1 MLFCYCSD
9 VIDGFTYPTQAAT
22 ARWLA
27 YFVGFCRMVGLLTIA
42 ALVSFT
48 TAALATKPSRSLPIP
63 TPIVRVA
70 ITTSMGV
77 ITLDLEAEKA
87 PITVANFLRYVDQ
100 KRFDGTVFYRALPFF
115 GGGLIQGGTQN
126 DPKRILKPIA
136 HEPTSLTGL
145 HHDAGAIS
153 MARFA
158 PGTATG
164 DFSIL
169 VSEMRGLDAD
179 PTNKDDP
186 LGYAVFGKVVEGL
199 DVARKIHGS
208 PVSPTKGVGFLKGQ
222 MLAAPVRIISVRRI
236 KLPPPAMILPPAVQP
251 APVK

>member
-1 MLFCYCSD
+1 MTSGFVMSRRLRIIGLFVAGLSL
-9 VIDGFTYPTQAAT
+9 AA
-22 ARWLA
+22 APPPKKP
-27 YFVGFCRMVGLLTIA
+27 A
-42 ALVSFT
+42 A
-48 TAALATKPSRSLPIP
+48 PSQPV
-63 TPIVRVA
+63 VRVA
-70 ITTSMGV
+70 ITTSVGI
-77 ITLDLEAEKA
+77 ITLDLEVAKA
-87 PITVANFLRYVDQ
+87 PITTANFLRYADQ

-145 HHDAGAIS
+145 HHDVGAIS

-169 VSEMRGLDAD
+169 VSDMSGLDAD
-179 PTNKDDP
+179 PANKDDP
-186 LGYAVFGKVVEGL
+186 LGYAVFGKVVDGL

-222 MLAAPVRIISVRRI
+222 ILAAPVRIISVRRV